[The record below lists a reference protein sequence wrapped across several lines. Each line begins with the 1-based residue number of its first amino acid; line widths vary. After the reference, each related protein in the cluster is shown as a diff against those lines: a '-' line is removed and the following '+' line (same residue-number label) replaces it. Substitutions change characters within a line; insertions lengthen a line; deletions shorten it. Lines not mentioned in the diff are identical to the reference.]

1 MIPGEI
7 IRHDEPVTLNAG
19 LPVTAVEITNTGSYP
34 VHITAHFHVFEANPC
49 LAFDRLAA
57 WGMRLDVPSDGA
69 VRFQPGATV
78 TVSLVPIGGARIVQ
92 GFSGAVNGPLDERD
106 PREALAGLVARGYLH
121 VPASED

>member
-1 MIPGEI
+1 MAWHAASVAALIF
-7 IRHDEPVTLNAG
+7 G
-19 LPVTAVEITNTGSYP
+19 LIGILFAWCALMPKGA
-34 VHITAHFHVFEANPC
+34 A
-49 LAFDRLAA
+49 LDRLAA

-92 GFSGAVNGPLDERD
+92 GFGGAVNGPLDERD